1 MAIAEAV
8 TSTTPAKAAVH
19 LLKSISLHQIQET
32 PGNGKV
38 METRRI
44 QADVVNYVERFTIC
58 RAAIDAAGGLW
69 QLVEWPENARST
81 REP

>member
-1 MAIAEAV
+1 
-8 TSTTPAKAAVH
+8 
-19 LLKSISLHQIQET
+19 
-32 PGNGKV
+32 
-38 METRRI
+38 
-44 QADVVNYVERFTIC
+44 VVNYVERFTIC

>member
-1 MAIAEAV
+1 MEFV
-8 TSTTPAKAAVH
+8 LVPKG
-19 LLKSISLHQIQET
+19 KSWLGG
-32 PGNGKV
+32 GNGKV